1 MKGNFHVRFLEEG
14 KGAISSSYSAIT
26 RMRTDTIDPV
36 FVFNQKGEN
45 KMLHGELTDRII
57 SSFFKVYN
65 TLGYGFM
72 EKVYENALA
81 IELKRA
87 ELNVLQQQN
96 IKVYYENQVV
106 GDYFADIIA
115 DQVIL
120 EIKAAE
126 SLRTENRA
134 QLINYLKAT
143 DKEVGLL
150 LNFGKTPEFKR
161 VIFTNDRKERFE
173 SETPNPCVSVESV
186 SSVFPLV

>member
-1 MKGNFHVRFLEEG
+1 MF
-14 KGAISSSYSAIT
+14 Y
-26 RMRTDTIDPV
+26 
-36 FVFNQKGEN
+36 N
-45 KMLHGELTDRII
+45 K
-57 SSFFKVYN
+57 K
-65 TLGYGFM
+65 
-72 EKVYENALA
+72 
-81 IELKRA
+81 
-87 ELNVLQQQN
+87 N

-126 SLRTENRA
+126 GLKSENRA

-150 LNFGKTPEFKR
+150 LNFGKIPEFKR

-186 SSVFPLV
+186 SSVFSLI

>member
-1 MKGNFHVRFLEEG
+1 
-14 KGAISSSYSAIT
+14 
-26 RMRTDTIDPV
+26 
-36 FVFNQKGEN
+36 
-45 KMLHGELTDRII
+45 MLHGELTDKII

-65 TLGYGFM
+65 TLGYGFL
-72 EKVYENALA
+72 EKVYENALV
-81 IELKRA
+81 IELKLA
-87 ELNVLQQQN
+87 EINVLQQQN

-161 VIFTNDRKERFE
+161 VLFTNDRKERFE
-173 SETPNPCVSVESV
+173 SETPNP
-186 SSVFPLV
+186 